1 MEIWL
6 DTIDFRTVKDGVERG
21 LVSGVTTNPSIL
33 AKAGNVQET
42 LAQLLEIQP
51 GPLAVQVTAQ
61 DPSEMI
67 DEARAMIE
75 FSNRI
80 IVKIPVCKDG
90 LIAMEELRKESIPV
104 MGTAVLFPKQALL
117 ASALQVAY
125 IAPYFSHMTQNGNPS
140 ESLKMIVETLRIQRS
155 GSKVLA
161 ASVKELDHFLLCAQ
175 LGVDAVTIKQD
186 LYEQLIADHATV
198 EGFTQKFL
206 SEWKGAQGALSIK
219 QALRSR
225 ND

>member
-33 AKAGNVQET
+33 AKAANVQET
-42 LAQLLEIQP
+42 LNQLLDIQP
-51 GPLAVQVTAQ
+51 GPLAVQVTSQ

-80 IVKIPVCKDG
+80 IVKIPVCKEG

-104 MGTAVLFPKQALL
+104 MGTAVIFPKQALL
-117 ASALQVAY
+117 ASTLQAAY
-125 IAPYFSHMTQNGNPS
+125 IAPYFSHMMQTGNPS
-140 ESLKMIVETLRIQRS
+140 EPLRMIMATLRVQSS
-155 GSKVLA
+155 GTKVLV
-161 ASVKELDHFLLCAQ
+161 ASLKELDQLLLCAQ
-175 LGVDAVTIKQD
+175 LGVDAVTIKPD

-206 SEWKGAQGALSIK
+206 SEWNGAQGALSMK
-219 QALRSR
+219 QALRT
-225 ND
+225 